1 MTTSDPTRSPPGT
14 ESMWAY
20 THVPQGQ
27 SLNAGS
33 DALTGTWTQA
43 EMSASLI
50 AWNNELNAM
59 RPGFVNESSSDTSW
73 ARGELQSRNANLVG
87 GDING
92 GTAQLHQQL
101 IFRPARG
108 LGSAETP
115 IGDLYLASSSAHP
128 GGGVHGACG
137 PNAAS
142 AVLAH
147 HPILHLRRRQAQMPP
162 GK

>member
-73 ARGELQSRNANLVG
+73 ARGNSNQ
-87 GDING
+87 
-92 GTAQLHQQL
+92 
-101 IFRPARG
+101 
-108 LGSAETP
+108 ETP
-115 IGDLYLASSSAHP
+115 TWWAVTLT
-128 GGGVHGACG
+128 
-137 PNAAS
+137 AAPLNYTS
-142 AVLAH
+142 N
-147 HPILHLRRRQAQMPP
+147 
-162 GK
+162 